1 MAKLDF
7 YKIEKTEKEAI
18 FNAIANDLGMTPFAV
33 EKDWWVSRTLDIIFK
48 MDIAGHLV
56 FKGGTSLSKAWKL
69 INRFSEDIDL
79 ALDKKFFEGISTECV
94 QKPLIHLIYKIN
106 NMKKI
111 FLAILLVTGLF
122 SVRAISQAIKEKEVP
137 VNVKTAFEKKYP
149 EAKNVKWEKEKGNY
163 EANWGGKS
171 GEDNSAAFSPA
182 GDFLEIVVVIPINQ
196 LPANIP
202 PFVGSHYN
210 KAKIK
215 EAGKVTD
222 ASGKQMFEV
231 EIKGK
236 DLIFDQNGNFMKED

>member
-1 MAKLDF
+1 
-7 YKIEKTEKEAI
+7 
-18 FNAIANDLGMTPFAV
+18 
-33 EKDWWVSRTLDIIFK
+33 
-48 MDIAGHLV
+48 
-56 FKGGTSLSKAWKL
+56 
-69 INRFSEDIDL
+69 
-79 ALDKKFFEGISTECV
+79 
-94 QKPLIHLIYKIN
+94 
-106 NMKKI
+106 MKKI
-111 FLAILLVTGLF
+111 ILAILLVTGLF
-122 SVRAISQAIKEKEVP
+122 SVRAISQAVKEKELP
-137 VNVKTAFEKKYP
+137 VNVKEAFEKKYP
-149 EAKNVKWEKEKGNY
+149 VATNVKWEKEKGNY